1 MVQRIVE
8 IMANY
13 ENRLRE
19 MQSVPRLSY
28 GRRLLC
34 TDGAPNRMFF
44 TCLFLSPRTGNSVS
58 KGRGPCS
65 D

>member
-28 GRRLLC
+28 GRGLVC
-34 TDGAPNRMFF
+34 TDG
-44 TCLFLSPRTGNSVS
+44 
-58 KGRGPCS
+58 
-65 D
+65 